1 MRIINVATF
10 TKRFVSIVAL
20 AAAAGGVQAVSAA
33 DLASAHGYGPG
44 AAAARIG
51 ERDPFID
58 GARKGERDPFTD
70 GARIDE
76 RDVYTDGARNV
87 DGSARFVA
95 SLDRIG
101 VWASPAR
108 SAVAA
113 ATLARISNRDGYTE
127 GDDAADPH
135 LVG

>member
-33 DLASAHGYGPG
+33 DLASGHGYGPG

-51 ERDPFID
+51 ERDPF
-58 GARKGERDPFTD
+58 TD
-70 GARIDE
+70 GARIDK

-87 DGSARFVA
+87 DGSARFAA

-101 VWASPAR
+101 VWAPPAR

-127 GDDAADPH
+127 GEHAADPR